1 MDSMF
6 KDRYPKLKKE
16 LLENPKIKASN
27 RKVITKFLE
36 YEEYKLKRKEGF
48 SEVDE
53 RSCKTLVNYLRRIR
67 QINEWLGNKDW
78 KNLKKSDIKKLVD
91 DLEDGVIKT
100 IQGEKHSDR
109 SQFYQILH
117 GKLFDIVKKGQ
128 YAREIFSEYEVKGR
142 DDSENQVRFIEES
155 MFRQIVEQA
164 ITSEQ
169 KCLLWLAFD
178 IGENIGSLLELEKAD
193 LKKQINE
200 DTKES
205 EYLVILPK
213 EKLKRS
219 RTPRSEI
226 TNYPETAR
234 YLDIVLAEVKPANK
248 TISNKWMK
256 DKPLSEIHGDD
267 KLFKFGM
274 KAATLFLNRA
284 VEKSNA
290 RCSPGGEKVTWKDLR
305 SSMACDLLKKEWT
318 RDEVNARLG
327 HKPSSRIIDRY
338 INYIALDRK
347 KPKKKVYESN
357 MRKMEEDLKE
367 TKEVGKLQAQR
378 LLDQKQ
384 ELDIL
389 KKQFAKFAKGK
400 IVYDTD
406 DDSFYED
413 NKPVES
419 PKLKEALKAV
429 PENNS

>member
-1 MDSMF
+1 MF

-16 LLENPKIKASN
+16 LLENSKINANN
-27 RKVITKFLE
+27 RKVIAKFLE
-36 YEEYKLKRKEGF
+36 YEEYKLKRKEGL
-48 SEVDE
+48 SEADE

-91 DLEDGVIKT
+91 NLEDGVIKT
-100 IQGEKHSDR
+100 VHGEKHSDR

-117 GKLFDIVKKGQ
+117 GKLFDIVKKSQ
-128 YAREIFSEYEVKGR
+128 YARELFSEYEVRGR
-142 DDSENQVRFIEES
+142 DDSENQVRFIEEGV
-155 MFRQIVEQA
+155 FRQIVEQA

-178 IGENIGSLLELEKAD
+178 IGENIGSLLELEKSD
-193 LKKQINE
+193 LKKQMNE

-226 TNYPETAR
+226 TNYPETAK

-256 DKPLSEIHGDD
+256 DRPLSEIHSDD

-290 RCSPGGEKVTWKDLR
+290 RCVAGGEKVTWKDLR

-338 INYIALDRK
+338 INYLALDRK

-357 MRKMEEDLKE
+357 MRKMEEELKE
-367 TKEVGKLQAQR
+367 TKEISKLQAQR
-378 LLDQKQ
+378 LLDQKYK
-384 ELDIL
+384 LDL
-389 KKQFAKFAKGK
+389 LEKRFAEFTEGK
-400 IVYDTD
+400 SVFDT
-406 DDSFYED
+406 ED
-413 NKPVES
+413 NKFYEGNKPLET
-419 PKLKEALKAV
+419 PDLKKALKVV
-429 PENNS
+429 PEISP

>member
-6 KDRYPKLKKE
+6 KDRYPKRKKE
-16 LLENPKIKASN
+16 LLENSKINANN
-27 RKVITKFLE
+27 RKIIQKFFE
-36 YEEYKLKRKEGF
+36 YEEYKLKRKEGL

-53 RSCKTLVNYLRRIR
+53 RSCKTLVNYVRRIE

-78 KNLKKSDIKKLVD
+78 KTLKKSDIKKLVD

-100 IQGEKHSDR
+100 PKGNKHSDR
-109 SQFYQILH
+109 SQFYQVLK
-117 GKLFDIVKKGQ
+117 GKLFNLVKKSQ
-128 YAREIFSEYEVKGR
+128 YADEIFSDYEIKGR
-142 DDSENQVRFIEES
+142 DDSENHVRFIDEKT
-155 MFRQIVEQA
+155 FRQIVDHA
-164 ITSEQ
+164 ITPEQ

-178 IGENIGSLLELEKAD
+178 IGENIGSLLELEKGD
-193 LKKQINE
+193 LKKQMNE
-200 DTKES
+200 DTKEF
-205 EYLVILPK
+205 EYLVILSK

-234 YLDIVLAEVKPANK
+234 YLDIVLENVKPADK

-256 DKPLSEIHGDD
+256 DRPLSEIHSDD

-274 KAATLFLNRA
+274 KASTLFLIRA
-284 VEKSNA
+284 VEKANA
-290 RCSPGGEKVTWKDLR
+290 RCSPGGERVTWKDLR
-305 SSMACDLLKKEWT
+305 SSMACDLLKKEWS

-338 INYIALDRK
+338 INYLALDRK

-367 TKEVGKLQAQR
+367 TKEFSRLQAQR
-378 LLDQKQ
+378 LLDQKE
-384 ELDIL
+384 ELALL

-413 NKPVES
+413 NKPIES
-419 PKLKEALKAV
+419 PKLKEALKTV
-429 PENNS
+429 PETNS